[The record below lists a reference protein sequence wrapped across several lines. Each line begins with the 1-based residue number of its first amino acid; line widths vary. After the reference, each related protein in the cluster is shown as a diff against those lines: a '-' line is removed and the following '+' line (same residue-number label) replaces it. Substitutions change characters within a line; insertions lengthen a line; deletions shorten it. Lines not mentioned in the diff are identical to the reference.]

1 MLQGGRALRP
11 RGARDAE
18 PAVPS
23 AAPAAPAAPL
33 PLDQSAYDKIA
44 AEVARRGSVFRAEQ
58 EAQSRARLL
67 AQALETMP
75 PEV

>member
-1 MLQGGRALRP
+1 VDEHFVLEALETP
-11 RGARDAE
+11 SQ
-18 PAVPS
+18 PSPS

-44 AEVARRGSVFRAEQ
+44 AEVARRGSVFRSEQ

>member
-1 MLQGGRALRP
+1 MDEHFVLEALETP
-11 RGARDAE
+11 SQ
-18 PAVPS
+18 PSPS
-23 AAPAAPAAPL
+23 AAPAAPATPL